1 MSSKKFKQ
9 RIQYAPTDDEGI
21 YYPESDGRPLAE
33 TDLHRIVIVN
43 TYQKLEAYYKDR
55 DDVYV
60 SGNLL
65 IYDVPGKTRRSIS
78 PDVMVVFGIEKKMR
92 RTYKIWEEGKAP
104 DFVMEVTSKS
114 TYKNDLRKKKTRYA
128 HIGVREYFL
137 YDPERSYLPESL
149 MGFRLNDDG
158 KYGTIP
164 RSPDNGIL
172 SDVLGIEFS
181 IQGDDIGLYNPTS
194 EQWLQ
199 TPAEIAQQEA
209 QARQQEA
216 QARQQA
222 EAEVARLRAEIDR
235 LKEAQQ
241 KYEN

>member
-1 MSSKKFKQ
+1 
-9 RIQYAPTDDEGI
+9 
-21 YYPESDGRPLAE
+21 
-33 TDLHRIVIVN
+33 N
-43 TYQKLEAYYKDR
+43 TYQKLEAYYEDR

-78 PDVMVVFGIEKKMR
+78 PDVMVVFGIEKKRR

-137 YDPERSYLPESL
+137 YDPERSYLSDSL
-149 MGFRLNDDG
+149 IGFRLNEDG
-158 KYGTIP
+158 KYDAIP
-164 RSPDNGIL
+164 SSQDNGIL
-172 SDVLGIEFS
+172 SAVLGIEFS
-181 IQGDDIGLYNPTS
+181 IQGDDIGLYVPAS
-194 EQWLQ
+194 KQWLQ
-199 TPAEIAQQEA
+199 TPAEKA
-209 QARQQEA
+209 
-216 QARQQA
+216 QQA
-222 EAEVARLRAEIDR
+222 EAEVARLRAEIER
-235 LKEAQQ
+235 LKEEQQ

>member
-1 MSSKKFKQ
+1 MASDKSKKP
-9 RIQYAPTDDEGI
+9 IQYAPTDDDGI
-21 YYPESDGRPLAE
+21 YYPESDGKPLAE

-43 TYQKLEAYYKDR
+43 TYQKLEAYYEDR

-128 HIGVREYFL
+128 HMGVREYFL
-137 YDPERSYLPESL
+137 YDPERSYLPDSL
-149 MGFRLNDDG
+149 IGFRLNDDG
-158 KYGTIP
+158 KYDAISTLSSGGIP
-164 RSPDNGIL
+164 SAT
-172 SDVLGIEFS
+172 LGIEFRL
-181 IQGDDIGLYNPTS
+181 QEDDIGLHDMTS
-194 EQWLQ
+194 SEWLQ
-199 TPAEIAQQEA
+199 TPAEK
-209 QARQQEA
+209 
-216 QARQQA
+216 A
-222 EAEVARLRAEIDR
+222 EAEVRCLRAEIER
-235 LKEAQQ
+235 LKKA
-241 KYEN
+241 

>member
-1 MSSKKFKQ
+1 MASDKSKKP
-9 RIQYAPTDDEGI
+9 IQYAPTDDDGI
-21 YYPESDGRPLAE
+21 YYPESDGKPLAE

-43 TYQKLEAYYKDR
+43 TYQKLEAYYEDR

-78 PDVMVVFGIEKKMR
+78 PDVMVVFGIKKKMR

-114 TYKNDLRKKKTRYA
+114 TYKNDLKKKKSRYA
-128 HIGVREYFL
+128 QIGVREYFL
-137 YDPERSYLPESL
+137 YDPERSYLSDSL
-149 MGFRLNDDG
+149 IGFQLNEDG
-158 KYGTIP
+158 KYDTIP
-164 RSPDNGIL
+164 LSQDNGIL
-172 SDVLGIEFS
+172 SAVLGIEFS
-181 IQGDDIGLYNPTS
+181 IQSDDIGLYVPTS

-199 TPAEIAQQEA
+199 TPAEKA
-209 QARQQEA
+209 
-216 QARQQA
+216 QQA
-222 EAEVARLRAEIDR
+222 EAEVARLRSEIER
-235 LKEAQQ
+235 LKEEQQ